1 MSSTVVEY
9 ILFFLAAF
17 ILVWAV
23 MALNRRLSRHDQS
36 GFGTRN
42 RWVKLDVRRADA
54 REEPAKVFEDEG
66 EDEEGAELHARASQN
81 GHHAESQKPQI

>member
-1 MSSTVVEY
+1 MSSIVVEY

-17 ILVWAV
+17 ILIWAV
-23 MALNRRLSRHDQS
+23 MALNKRLSRHDQS
-36 GFGTRN
+36 GLRARN
-42 RWVKLDVRRADA
+42 RWVKLDTRRPATK
-54 REEPAKVFEDEG
+54 EEPASVFEDEG